1 MKPISVLAAV
11 LSVAAL
17 STAVACKKNEPV
29 TSETNTTGATVQ
41 PEQPATEPVTP
52 PPVQPQ
58 VTTGSA
64 TDTTTSNQSGMRQ
77 SGAINKGK
85 DAGIATDFPT
95 GGSDLIDRD
104 QQYNKSNPNKGI
116 NPGSTTQGST
126 TQGSSTQGSSNAKQ
140 QDRNNH
146 STPLGDSESGQYT
159 GGKGTYG
166 GKATWGTG
174 PKKDTQM
181 DQPKK

>member
-11 LSVAAL
+11 ASLAVLTTAA
-17 STAVACKKNEPV
+17 ACKKDEPV

-41 PEQPATEPVTP
+41 PEQPATEPVAP

-58 VTTGSA
+58 VTTTTGSA
-64 TDTTTSNQSGMRQ
+64 TDTTSTDQSGMRQ
-77 SGAINKGK
+77 SSGLQKGK
-85 DAGIATDFPT
+85 DAGVASDFPS

-104 QQYNKSNPNKGI
+104 TQYNKSNPNPGI
-116 NPGSTTQGST
+116 NPSTHEGSSQQGST
-126 TQGSSTQGSSNAKQ
+126 NAKQ
-140 QDRNNH
+140 TDKNNH
-146 STPLGDSESGQYT
+146 STPLGDSKSGEYT

-174 PKKDTQM
+174 PKKDTKM
-181 DQPKK
+181 DQPQKQQ